1 MIPVVPT
8 PLATDLVTLSL
19 RNPMKATFTLLI
31 LFLIAALI
39 CTLRSES
46 PAGMFR
52 SKADTYQ
59 TALQEAMD
67 LANSK

>member
-1 MIPVVPT
+1 MQEVRSLLIPH
-8 PLATDLVTLSL
+8 
-19 RNPMKATFTLLI
+19 NPMKATFTLII

-52 SKADTYQ
+52 AKSASYQ
-59 TALQEAMD
+59 DALQEAMQ